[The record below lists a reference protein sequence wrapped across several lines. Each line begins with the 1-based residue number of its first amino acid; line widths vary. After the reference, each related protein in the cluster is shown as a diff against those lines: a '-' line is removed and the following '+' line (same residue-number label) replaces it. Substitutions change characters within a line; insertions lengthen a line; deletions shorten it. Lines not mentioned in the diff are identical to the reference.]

1 MAWYHKLIF
10 WRPPTPASAAS
21 GGPEAPE
28 VMVPLADAVAALR
41 ARQEELQALIAAG
54 PATELLGHKLRGR
67 LEEVTSIRA
76 QIEDLEKRDATVPA
90 ERAGGT

>member
-1 MAWYHKLIF
+1 MVH
-10 WRPPTPASAAS
+10 PAPAVAA
-21 GGPEAPE
+21 
-28 VMVPLADAVAALR
+28 AALR

-54 PATELLGHKLRGR
+54 PATLSLADKLRGR

-90 ERAGGT
+90 ERTGGT